1 MTIAQIF
8 RFAVLPLGLCIA
20 AQQAAWA
27 DVEVRGPDGKR
38 ILLKDNG
45 TWQALDAD
53 VPPAAEAASAPPKDL
68 AELQMLQRTDI
79 PGGCGFSLALHNK
92 LPYEI
97 RSLVPEFSA
106 LRANGVVYTSLGLGF
121 GPVKPGDTYR
131 RDLRLM
137 GIACQDIAR
146 LQVRGGDRCD
156 MGALNK
162 FSEPNGQCLALV
174 QVKPSELLTFYK

>member
-8 RFAVLPLGLCIA
+8 RLVVLPLGLCIA
-20 AQQAAWA
+20 VQQPARA
-27 DVEVRGPDGKR
+27 DFEVRGPDGKQ

-45 TWQALDAD
+45 TWRYLDAEAP
-53 VPPAAEAASAPPKDL
+53 VAATAPAPPPDL
-68 AELQMLQRTDI
+68 AELQLLQRTEI

-92 LPYEI
+92 LPYEV
-97 RSLVPEFSA
+97 RSLVLEFSA
-106 LRANGVVYTSLGLGF
+106 LRANGVVYTSTGLGF
-121 GPVKPGDTYR
+121 GPVKPGDDYR

-146 LQVRGGDRCD
+146 LRVGGGDRCD

-174 QVKPSELLTFYK
+174 QVKPSEVLSFNK

>member
-1 MTIAQIF
+1 MTIAQLF
-8 RFAVLPLGLCIA
+8 RFVVVPLGLYIT
-20 AQQAAWA
+20 AQQPAWA
-27 DVEVRGPDGKR
+27 DFEVRGPDGKR

-45 TWQALDAD
+45 TWRHLDAE
-53 VPPAAEAASAPPKDL
+53 VPAAGTTTGTATDL
-68 AELQMLQRTDI
+68 AELQMLQRADS
-79 PGGCGFSLALHNK
+79 PGGCSFSLALRNQ

-97 RSLVPEFSA
+97 RSLVFEFSA

-121 GPVKPGDTYR
+121 GPVKPGDVYR
-131 RDLRLM
+131 RELRLI

-156 MGALNK
+156 LGDLNK

-174 QVKPSELLTFYK
+174 QVMPNEVLTFNK

>member
-1 MTIAQIF
+1 MTIAQLF
-8 RFAVLPLGLCIA
+8 RFVVVPLGLCIA
-20 AQQAAWA
+20 AQQPAWA

-45 TWQALDAD
+45 TWRHLDAE
-53 VPPAAEAASAPPKDL
+53 VPAAGTTTGTATDL
-68 AELQMLQRTDI
+68 AELQMLERADS
-79 PGGCGFSLALHNK
+79 PGGCSFSLALRNK

-97 RSLVPEFSA
+97 RSLVFEFSA

-121 GPVKPGDTYR
+121 GPVKPGDVYR
-131 RDLRLM
+131 RELRLM

-146 LQVRGGDRCD
+146 LQVGGGDRCD
-156 MGALNK
+156 MGGLNK

-174 QVKPSELLTFYK
+174 QVMPNEVLTFNK